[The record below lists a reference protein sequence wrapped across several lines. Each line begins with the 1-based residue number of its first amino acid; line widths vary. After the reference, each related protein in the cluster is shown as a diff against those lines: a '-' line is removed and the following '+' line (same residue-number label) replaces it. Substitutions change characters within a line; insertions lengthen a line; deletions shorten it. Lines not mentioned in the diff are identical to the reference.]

1 VSSSV
6 VVVSS
11 VGVSCIAQTGAAGF
25 G

>member
-6 VVVSS
+6 DVVSS